1 MNLVSDMVSLS
12 KDRKS
17 PLWIIT
23 VTDSEGFHK
32 QINVSSDELDDLVE
46 QWEREKW

>member
-23 VTDSEGFHK
+23 VTDSEGFHR
-32 QINVSSDELDDLVE
+32 QVNVSEDDMDELVRL
-46 QWEREKW
+46 WEGRGR

>member
-1 MNLVSDMVSLS
+1 MISLKRDS
-12 KDRKS
+12 KS

-23 VTDSEGFHK
+23 VTDAEGFHR
-32 QINVSSDELDDLVE
+32 QVNISSDELDDLVE

>member
-1 MNLVSDMVSLS
+1 MIELK
-12 KDRKS
+12 KDSKS

-23 VTDSEGFHK
+23 VTDAEGFHR

>member
-1 MNLVSDMVSLS
+1 MIELK
-12 KDRKS
+12 KDSKS

-23 VTDSEGFHK
+23 VTDAEGFHR
-32 QINVSSDELDDLVE
+32 QVNVSSDELDDLVE

>member
-1 MNLVSDMVSLS
+1 MIELK
-12 KDRKS
+12 KDSKS

-23 VTDSEGFHK
+23 VTDAEGFHR
-32 QINVSSDELDDLVE
+32 QVNVSEDELDDLVE